1 MDFKLYPEMKEFEQG
16 LKELSLELTDYQK
29 QQFIDYYEIL
39 IEKNKVMNLTTIT
52 EVSEVIKKHFLDSLT
67 LIKVIELK
75 NQKLLDLGTG
85 AGFPGIPLKIVFPE
99 LEIVLL
105 DSLNKRLIFLQ
116 EVIDRLQLKKII
128 TLHGRAEDYG
138 RDASYREKF
147 DLCVS
152 RAVAKLSTLSELC
165 LPYVNKDGFF
175 ISYKSGK
182 VEEELIFSERAFK
195 LLGAKLEAA
204 NTFLLPGT
212 DIERTLVVIK
222 KVEKTPKN
230 YPRSAGKP
238 TKEPL

>member
-1 MDFKLYPEMKEFEQG
+1 MDYKLYPEMSEFDQG
-16 LKELSLELTDYQK
+16 LRELNLELSEYQK
-29 QQFIDYYEIL
+29 QQFIDYYEML
-39 IEKNKVMNLTTIT
+39 IEKNKVMNLTAIT
-52 EVSEVIKKHFLDSLT
+52 ELSEVIKKHFLDSLS

-85 AGFPGIPLKIVFPE
+85 AGFPGIPLKIVYPD

-105 DSLNKRLIFLQ
+105 DSLNKRLNFLQ
-116 EVIDRLQLKKII
+116 EVIDKLQLNKIS

-138 RDASYREKF
+138 KNSNYREKF

-165 LPYVNKDGFF
+165 VPYVNKDGFF

-182 VEEELIFSERAFK
+182 VEEELISSERAFK
-195 LLGAKLEAA
+195 LLGARLE
-204 NTFLLPGT
+204 TVSSFLLPGT
-212 DIERTLVVIK
+212 EIERTLVVIK

>member
-1 MDFKLYPEMKEFEQG
+1 MDYKLYPEMWEFEQG
-16 LKELSLELTDYQK
+16 LKELNLELSEYQK
-29 QQFIDYYEIL
+29 L
-39 IEKNKVMNLTTIT
+39 VEKNKVMNLTAIT
-52 EVSEVIKKHFLDSLT
+52 EVSEVIKKHFIDSLT
-67 LIKVIELK
+67 LIKVIEPK

-85 AGFPGIPLKIVFPE
+85 AGFPGIPLKIVYPD

-116 EVIDRLQLKKII
+116 EVIDKLQLGKIS

-138 RDASYREKF
+138 KDPNYREKF

-152 RAVAKLSTLSELC
+152 RAVAKLSSLAEYC
-165 LPYVNKDGFF
+165 VPYVNKDGYF

-182 VEEELIFSERAFK
+182 VEEELISCERALK
-195 LLGAKLEAA
+195 LLGARLEKVSS
-204 NTFLLPGT
+204 FLLPGT
-212 DIERTLVVIK
+212 DMERTLVVIK

-238 TKEPL
+238 SKEPL